1 VSVSGAG
8 SQGTGRDF
16 TPLQAKVIEKWRLR
30 PQDSAIST
38 APHNEQAEPD

>member
-1 VSVSGAG
+1 VSASGAG
-8 SQGTGRDF
+8 SQDTGCYF
-16 TPLQAKVIEKWRLR
+16 VPLQAKVIEKWRLR